1 MKDFP
6 AAEAC
11 AADAFCLHARHGC
24 PALKV
29 ATPAKKGSKLPDRFL
44 KAIHVEVT
52 FMQLLSRFSGPLL
65 APLMAVVVLGAS
77 AATAQPQLN
86 VPYVPT
92 PQEVVDRMLQ
102 LGKVRAGEFH
112 IDLGS
117 GDGRI
122 AVTSAAKHGAR
133 SLGVD
138 LNPTRIEE
146 ARANAKRAGVSDRA
160 VFELK
165 NLFETDIGKADVVT
179 MYLLPS
185 VNIELRPK
193 VLRDM
198 WPGTRIVSH
207 AFDMGDWQADHR
219 ESVIG
224 RTVFLWIV
232 PARVEGRW
240 SIEGAHKFTVTLKQ
254 QYQQLSGTADIGGKT
269 VPLRDP
275 SLSGAEIGFAVDL
288 DGMPHRFHGIVNG
301 DRIDGRRN
309 EWRAE
314 RTK

>member
-1 MKDFP
+1 
-6 AAEAC
+6 
-11 AADAFCLHARHGC
+11 
-24 PALKV
+24 
-29 ATPAKKGSKLPDRFL
+29 
-44 KAIHVEVT
+44 
-52 FMQLLSRFSGPLL
+52 MQALSRL
-65 APLMAVVVLGAS
+65 LGAS
-77 AATAQPQLN
+77 FAPMVAIAALGTTAVSAQTARLD

-102 LGKVRAGEFH
+102 LGKVRVGDYH

-122 AVTSAAKHGAR
+122 AVTSAAKFGAR

-146 ARANAKRAGVSDRA
+146 ARANAKKAGVSDRA
-160 VFELK
+160 RFELK
-165 NLFETDIGKADVVT
+165 NLFETEIGKADIVT

-185 VNIELRPK
+185 VNLELRPK

-207 AFDMGDWQADHR
+207 AFDMGDWKPDHR

-224 RTVFLWIV
+224 RTVHLWIV
-232 PARVEGRW
+232 PAQVEGRW
-240 SIEGAHKFTVTLKQ
+240 TIEGSHKLTVAIQ
-254 QYQQLSGTADIGGKT
+254 QRYQEISGTAEIAGKS
-269 VPLRDP
+269 VPLRDA
-275 SLSGAEIGFAVDL
+275 SLSGAEIGFAIDI
-288 DGMPHRFHGIVNG
+288 DGMPYRFQGIVSG

-309 EWRAE
+309 EWRAA
-314 RTK
+314 RAK

>member
-1 MKDFP
+1 
-6 AAEAC
+6 
-11 AADAFCLHARHGC
+11 
-24 PALKV
+24 
-29 ATPAKKGSKLPDRFL
+29 
-44 KAIHVEVT
+44 
-52 FMQLLSRFSGPLL
+52 MQPLSRFSGPLL
-65 APLMAVVVLGAS
+65 APLTAVVVAG
-77 AATAQPQLN
+77 ATAAVAQQQPRLD

-122 AVTSAAKHGAR
+122 AVTSAARHGAR

-138 LNPTRIEE
+138 LNPVRIEE
-146 ARANAKRAGVSDRA
+146 ARANAKKAGVSDRA

-165 NLFETDIGKADVVT
+165 NLFETEIGKADVVT

-185 VNIELRPK
+185 VNIDLRPK

-207 AFDMGDWQADHR
+207 AFDMGDWQPDHR

-232 PARVEGRW
+232 PAQVQGRW
-240 SIEGAHKFTVTLKQ
+240 TVDGAQKFTVTIDQ
-254 QYQQLSGTADIGGKT
+254 RYQQISGTADIGGNP
-269 VPLRDP
+269 VPLRDA
-275 SLSGAEIGFAVDL
+275 SLSGAEIGFAVDI
-288 DGMPHRFHGIVNG
+288 DGMPYRFQGIVNG

-309 EWRAE
+309 EWRAV
-314 RTK
+314 RAK

>member
-1 MKDFP
+1 MQP
-6 AAEAC
+6 
-11 AADAFCLHARHGC
+11 
-24 PALKV
+24 
-29 ATPAKKGSKLPDRFL
+29 LPRSFY
-44 KAIHVEVT
+44 AVV
-52 FMQLLSRFSGPLL
+52 
-65 APLMAVVVLGAS
+65 APLTAAVLAGVTAVI
-77 AATAQPQLN
+77 AQPAPRLD

-102 LGKVRAGEFH
+102 LGKIRAGEYH

-122 AVTSAAKHGAR
+122 AVTSASKHGAR
-133 SLGVD
+133 SFGVD
-138 LNPTRIEE
+138 LNPVRIEE
-146 ARANAKRAGVSDRA
+146 ARANAKKANVSDRA
-160 VFELK
+160 IFELK
-165 NLFETDIGKADVVT
+165 NLFETDISKADLVT

-207 AFDMGDWQADHR
+207 AFDMGDWQPDHR

-224 RTVFLWIV
+224 RTVYLWIV

-240 SIEGAHKFTVTLKQ
+240 AIEGSHPFTVTIQ
-254 QYQQLSGTADIGGKT
+254 QKYQEISGTADIGGKS
-269 VPLRDP
+269 VPLRDA
-275 SLSGAEIGFAVDL
+275 SLSGAEFGFAIDIN
-288 DGMPHRFHGIVNG
+288 GMPHRFQGIVSG

-309 EWRAE
+309 EWRAA
-314 RTK
+314 RAK

>member
-1 MKDFP
+1 
-6 AAEAC
+6 
-11 AADAFCLHARHGC
+11 
-24 PALKV
+24 
-29 ATPAKKGSKLPDRFL
+29 
-44 KAIHVEVT
+44 
-52 FMQLLSRFSGPLL
+52 MQPLSRFSIASFAPPAAVLL
-65 APLMAVVVLGAS
+65 VGAAMA
-77 AATAQPQLN
+77 AAQAQPRLD

-92 PQEVVDRMLQ
+92 PQEVVARMLQ
-102 LGKVRAGEFH
+102 LGKIRAGEYH

-122 AVTSAAKHGAR
+122 AVTAAAKHGAR

-138 LNPTRIEE
+138 LNPVRIEE
-146 ARANAKRAGVSDRA
+146 ARANAKKAGVSDRA
-160 VFELK
+160 IFELK
-165 NLFETDIGKADVVT
+165 NLFETDISKADILT

-207 AFDMGDWQADHR
+207 AFDMGDWQPDHR

-224 RTVFLWIV
+224 RTVYLWVV

-240 SIEGAHKFTVTLKQ
+240 TIEGSHKFTVTIQ
-254 QYQQLSGTADIGGKT
+254 QKYQQISGTADIGGT
-269 VPLRDP
+269 SVPLRDA
-275 SLSGAEIGFAVDL
+275 SLSGAEIGFAVDIN
-288 DGMPHRFHGIVNG
+288 GMPYRFQGIVSG

-309 EWRAE
+309 EWRAA
-314 RTK
+314 RAK